1 MPQPTPPPESLLAG
15 EAEAGSRIDRLLATR
30 LGMPRNQI
38 QRWLAAGRVA
48 LDGRPARPSEIVRA
62 GQRIAWEPLP
72 PAPSGIEPEPAEL
85 ALLHLDDEL
94 IAVDKP
100 AGIAVHPGAGRSTG
114 TLVHHLL
121 ARFPEL
127 AGVGGPGRPGIVHR
141 LDLGT
146 SGLLLVARSASAYQA
161 LARAFAE
168 RRVEKWYLALVY
180 GAQKEDRLEIDLPIG
195 RHPVERKRMAVVAR
209 GRPARTEAL
218 RIASGPPLSL
228 LAVRIATGR
237 THQIRVHLRQ
247 VGLPIVGDPVY
258 GEARWRGLPGGAPRS
273 ALERFAR
280 PALHAWR
287 LELAHP
293 RDGRPLR
300 LEAPPPADLRDLWE
314 VATGTPWPALPEL

>member
-1 MPQPTPPPESLLAG
+1 LPPPTPSPESFLAG
-15 EAEAGSRIDRLLATR
+15 ESEAGSRIDRLLAAR
-30 LGMPRNQI
+30 LGTPRNQI
-38 QRWLAAGRVA
+38 QRWLAAGLVS
-48 LDGRPARPSEIVRA
+48 LDGQPARPAEIVRA
-62 GQRIAWEPLP
+62 GQRVAWEPLP
-72 PAPSGIEPEPAEL
+72 PAPSGIEPEAAEL
-85 ALLHLDDEL
+85 ALLHLDDDL

-114 TLVHHLL
+114 TLVHRLV

-146 SGLLLVARSASAYQA
+146 SGLLLVARNAEAYQA

-180 GAQKEDRLEIDLPIG
+180 GTPKEERLEIDLPIG
-195 RHPVERKRMAVVAR
+195 RHPIERKRMAVVAR
-209 GRPARTEAL
+209 GRPARTEVQ

-258 GEARWRGLPGGAPRS
+258 GEARWRALPGGPARK
-273 ALERFAR
+273 ALEAFPR

-287 LELAHP
+287 LGLTHP
-293 RDGRPLR
+293 RDGRPVR
-300 LEAPPPADLRDLWE
+300 IEAPPPADLREIWE
-314 VATGTPWPALPEL
+314 LATGAPWPGLPLS